1 MSALNRIEEL
11 TREGWEKQSTLD
23 EPRLSEVVQTYQEI
37 GFEVLLEPF
46 CADERECT
54 ECMKNTPENF
64 KTVFVRK
71 KVTQNNPAE

>member
-1 MSALNRIEEL
+1 MPALSRVEEL
-11 TREGWEKQSTLD
+11 YKEGWEKQSTLD

-46 CADERECT
+46 LPEGEECA
-54 ECMKNTPENF
+54 ECMKEAPENY

-71 KVTQNNPAE
+71 KPL